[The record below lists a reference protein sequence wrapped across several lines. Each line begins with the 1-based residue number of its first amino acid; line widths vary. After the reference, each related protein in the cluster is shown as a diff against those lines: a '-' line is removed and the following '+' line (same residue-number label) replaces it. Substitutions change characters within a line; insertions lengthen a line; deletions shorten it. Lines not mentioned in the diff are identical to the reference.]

1 MTKGDAARDAPTRM
15 TTAIGGGVIAGWH
28 WSQAGKPPLLFCHAT
43 GFCAS
48 VYKQMLQALSADF
61 DVFAIDLR
69 GHGRTRL
76 DANPDHLRSWNI
88 YARDIAEFL
97 NFQNKTN
104 WTLAG
109 HSMGAIAATM
119 AARGRTDIASLKLIE
134 PVAMPPLLALA
145 AKMPI
150 WSFYAQRLPMVQQ
163 AARRRS
169 AWPDRAAVEAT
180 YARKRLFAAWA
191 DGVLSDYLEDGLCDI
206 ADGVSLACAPRWEAA
221 TFAAQANPFWAALA
235 HAPAPVSVLAADH
248 PSTTAPGAA
257 QRRFARFG
265 AAVALVGGV
274 SHLAPMEDPDL
285 AARFVLGARF
295 DAR

>member
-1 MTKGDAARDAPTRM
+1 MNESDAALDAPTRI
-15 TTAIGGGVIAGWH
+15 TTEIDGGVIAGWR
-28 WSQAGKPPLLFCHAT
+28 WSQADKPPLLFCHAT

-48 VYKQMLQALSADF
+48 VYKQMLQALNEEF
-61 DVFAIDLR
+61 DIFAIDLR

-76 DANPDHLRSWNI
+76 AANPDQIRSWNI

-97 NFQNKTN
+97 NAQDRTN

-119 AARGRTDIASLKLIE
+119 AARGRTDIAALKLIE

-150 WSFYAQRLPMVQQ
+150 WSFCAQRLPMVRQ

-169 AWPDRAAVEAT
+169 VWPDRAAAEAS
-180 YARKRLFAAWA
+180 YARKKLFAAWS

-221 TFAAQANPFWAALA
+221 TFAAQANPFWAAIA
-235 HAPAPVSVLAADH
+235 DAPASVSVLAANH
-248 PSTTAPGAA
+248 SSTTTPGAA
-257 QRRFARFG
+257 QRRFARFD

-274 SHLAPMEDPDL
+274 SHLAPMEDPDRT
-285 AARFVLGARF
+285 ARFIRDGRF
-295 DAR
+295 AA